1 MRVKSTYT
9 SIRWKLIIGYLLK
22 SKEEEFA
29 INPLMPETFMPSNFE
44 M

>member
-1 MRVKSTYT
+1 MERSG
-9 SIRWKLIIGYLLK
+9 RIIHDFKYILK
-22 SKEEEFA
+22 E